1 MAKTRARRKRR
12 RPPTD
17 DLDAAVAVRP
27 GGGARK
33 LVRELW
39 SVAAAAM
46 VVLFA
51 RSSLADHYV
60 VPTGSMLPTVEIG
73 DRVLVDKQ
81 AYGLRAPLTSWK
93 LVEGGEP
100 RPGDVI
106 VFEGPESGEV
116 LLKRVAAVPG
126 DVVAVR
132 GGRLVRDGVLAPI
145 AGRAARQTEELD
157 GRPHRVDLGAGGPDF
172 GPAVVPA
179 ERYLVLGDNRGN
191 SHDGRMFGW
200 VPRSAILG
208 RVVAVFSRRGAL
220 RWLPL

>member
-1 MAKTRARRKRR
+1 MVDNRARRKRR
-12 RPPTD
+12 SQTTPIDSP
-17 DLDAAVAVRP
+17 AP
-27 GGGARK
+27 GRLSGRARK
-33 LVRELW
+33 LIRELW

-73 DRVLVDKQ
+73 DRVLVDKH
-81 AYGLRAPLTSWK
+81 AYGLRVPFTSWQ
-93 LVEGGEP
+93 LVDGADP

-106 VFEGPESGEV
+106 VFEAPESGEV

-132 GGRLVRDGVLAPI
+132 GGRLVRGGVSVPI
-145 AGRAARQTEELD
+145 VTRATQQVEELD
-157 GRPHRVDLGAGGPDF
+157 GREHLVDLGAGGPDF

-208 RVVAVFSRRGAL
+208 RVMGVFSRRGAP